1 MKHLIVLACGLLAA
15 APALA
20 GDKPVIVTVKPPVVD
35 YYVGTGPIRYY
46 AGTETVTSTTSVDY
60 NAGDS
65 SASPAAAI
73 TGQNRVSGSGISRVE
88 ADALY
93 ARLLSEAKARKLR

>member
-1 MKHLIVLACGLLAA
+1 MKHLIVLACGLFAA
-15 APALA
+15 APAFA

-46 AGTETVTSTTSVDY
+46 TRNDPVASTSSLDY
-60 NAGDS
+60 SAGDS
-65 SASPAAAI
+65 GAVPAVAPS
-73 TGQNRVSGSGISRVE
+73 QNRVSGSGISRVE